1 LSATTISAPRAP
13 RGAGSGRRGRK
24 ARRRP
29 LRQTLIYVAV
39 LLFAIWVLFPLYFTV
54 TSSFMTPAEV
64 GRVPFHWV
72 PEKPTLANYSAILR
86 GDSTPFSDDAGSGV
100 VASSTN
106 AVERLMPA
114 MGRSVIVGLV
124 VVFINLV
131 VGGAAAYAF
140 SRYPFRGAKIAY
152 LGLLASRVVPAIAIV
167 SPFFVFFRK
176 TELLNTAPAL
186 IISYLVF
193 TLPLAIWLLKSYFDS
208 VPKELEEAAMLDGA
222 SRLKCLISIVLPL
235 ARPGLIAAGLLVF
248 LEAWSEFFYAL
259 VLTNELTAPPV
270 VAGLQNLQQFSW
282 TTLAAASIFSLVPP
296 VLIAVLFQRYIVSGL
311 ARGSVR

>member
-1 LSATTISAPRAP
+1 
-13 RGAGSGRRGRK
+13 
-24 ARRRP
+24 
-29 LRQTLIYVAV
+29 V
-39 LLFAIWVLFPLYFTV
+39 LLFAIWVLFPLYFTIN
-54 TSSFMTPAEV
+54 SSFMTPSEV
-64 GRVPFHWV
+64 GAKPFHWV

-86 GDSTPFSDDAGSGV
+86 GDSTPFVEGAASGGSV
-100 VASSTN
+100 SSTD

-114 MGRSVIVGLV
+114 MGRSVLVGLAV
-124 VVFINLV
+124 VLINLI

-140 SRYPFRGAKIAY
+140 SRYPFRGAKLAY

-176 TELLNTAPAL
+176 TELINTAPAL

-208 VPKELEEAAMLDGA
+208 VPRELEEAAMLDGA
-222 SRLKCLISIVLPL
+222 SRLRCLVSIVVPL

-282 TTLAAASIFSLVPP
+282 TTLAAASVFSLLPP
-296 VLIAVLFQRYIVSGL
+296 VLIAVVFQRYIVSGL

>member
-1 LSATTISAPRAP
+1 MSAVTAAARPARRRRAP
-13 RGAGSGRRGRK
+13 RRRVV
-24 ARRRP
+24 
-29 LRQTLIYVAV
+29 RQILIYAGVV
-39 LLFAIWVLFPLYFTV
+39 LFAIWVLFPLYFTV
-54 TSSFMTPAEV
+54 ASSFMKPSEV
-64 GRVPFHWV
+64 GAVPYHWI
-72 PEKPTLANYSAILR
+72 PREPTLKNYTAILQ
-86 GDSTPFSDDAGSGV
+86 GDSTPFADDAARGV
-100 VASSTN
+100 TASSTN

-114 MGRSVIVGLV
+114 MGRSVLVGLAV
-124 VVFINLV
+124 VLINLV

-140 SRYPFRGAKIAY
+140 SRYPFRGAKLAY

-186 IISYLVF
+186 IVSYLVF

-222 SRLKCLISIVLPL
+222 TRLRCLISIVLPL

-259 VLTNELTAPPV
+259 VLTNELTVPPV

-282 TTLAAASIFSLVPP
+282 TTLAAASIFSLIPP
-296 VLIAVLFQRYIVSGL
+296 VLIAVVFQRYIVSGL